1 MSPQLGVYTQLLNTN
16 NPVALSACSELIP
29 LCEHPSPE
37 IIHKRGFI
45 LQDPPTMGL
54 LEKDYGCKDAMAP
67 PSSSYCLLVVC
78 RFPDTSLFYLKERLR
93 ATSCLILSGGK
104 LNLSG
109 ERGSSQ
115 Q

>member
-1 MSPQLGVYTQLLNTN
+1 MG
-16 NPVALSACSELIP
+16 E
-29 LCEHPSPE
+29 CEHPSPE
-37 IIHKRGFI
+37 ISHKKGFI
-45 LQDPPTMGL
+45 LQDPPKIGL

-67 PSSSYCLLVVC
+67 LSSSCCLLMAC
-78 RFPDTSLFYLKERLR
+78 RFPDTSLFYLKEGLR
-93 ATSCLILSGGK
+93 ATNCLILSSGK